1 MTVEGR
7 ERQLGCP
14 MFESFADVRPGA
26 DLEGYGY
33 YDDGVRSPQWASATP
48 LPEWAVEACH
58 SAGDSAAVLVMTG
71 AFDPM
76 HEGHAEALR
85 LAKERVE
92 HAGYRVA
99 YTHVVPDSGVYARMK
114 RPMGAGADEERAQ
127 SVRDLGF
134 DCDYGSM
141 RSGLRPNYT
150 SVLLHV
156 QWKWR
161 EKGCAPVVFN
171 VVGSDNSL
179 FAGVVAAYSTCEFG
193 TVVVESRGKLSGV
206 REDAGRNI
214 FVCPQAGRKQAMLSS
229 TLVRNN
235 LVSSSRR
242 PVMFIKDD
250 VDYYHDG
257 GEFRRALTSTLA
269 RLYESYG
276 YEVRV
281 GDYRSQVRELSAR
294 AKSSYGDGVV
304 TLSMDPRIPADACFP
319 THRLFDAGTLG
330 KIGYIHDGELPAE
343 CAGADVVV
351 MDDDVAT
358 GGGVQAVSEAVSRA
372 GGRVVGVETVYA
384 CEGREYD
391 VLDASD
397 VTTISGT
404 GLVVRDAG
412 GAVCRVP
419 YLPPFVDVTRFASV
433 PAGRV
438 GEFERAIVDVL
449 KRFRVG
455 AYDV

>member
-1 MTVEGR
+1 MTADTSRMV
-7 ERQLGCP
+7 GCP
-14 MFESFADVRPGA
+14 MFERFAAACPVA
-26 DLEGYGY
+26 DLEEYGY

-48 LPEWAVEACH
+48 LPEEAVEACH

-85 LAKERVE
+85 LAKRRVE
-92 HAGYRVA
+92 YAGYRVV

-161 EKGCAPVVFN
+161 EAGCSPVVFN
-171 VVGSDNSL
+171 VVGSDNAL
-179 FAGVVAAYSTCEFG
+179 FARVVEAYSPQEFG
-193 TVVVESRGKLSGV
+193 TVVVESRGVPSSV
-206 REDAGRNI
+206 REDAGRNV
-214 FVCPQAGRKQAMLSS
+214 FVCHQAGRRQAMLSS
-229 TLVRNN
+229 TLVRD
-235 LVSSSRR
+235 SRADATVC
-242 PVMFIKDD
+242 PVMFVKDD
-250 VDYYHDG
+250 IDYYTDNR
-257 GEFRRALTSTLA
+257 EFRAALTDTLA
-269 RLYESYG
+269 GLYESYG

-294 AKSSYGDGVV
+294 AKNEYGAGVV

-319 THRLFDAGTLG
+319 THRLFDAGALG
-330 KIGYIHDGELPAE
+330 KIGYIHDGELQAE
-343 CAGADVVV
+343 CAGADVVIV
-351 MDDDVAT
+351 DDDVAT
-358 GGGVQAVSEAVSRA
+358 GGGVQAVSDAVSRA

-397 VTTISGT
+397 VTTISGA
-404 GLVVRDAG
+404 GLVVRDSG

-438 GEFERAIVDVL
+438 GEFERAIVGVL
-449 KRFRVG
+449 RRFRVG
-455 AYDV
+455 AYAV

>member
-1 MTVEGR
+1 MTADTARRVR
-7 ERQLGCP
+7 CP
-14 MFESFADVRPGA
+14 MFERFADVRPVA
-26 DLEGYGY
+26 DLEEYGY
-33 YDDGVRSPQWASATP
+33 YDDNVRSPRWASATP
-48 LPEWAVEACH
+48 LPERAVAACRNA
-58 SAGDSAAVLVMTG
+58 AGSAAVLVMTG

-92 HAGYRVA
+92 HAGYRVV

-150 SVLLHV
+150 SVLLYV

-179 FAGVVAAYSTCEFG
+179 FADVVAAYSPHEFG
-193 TVVVESRGKLSGV
+193 TVVVESRGKRSSV

-214 FVCPQAGRKQAMLSS
+214 FVRPQAGRKQAMLSS

-235 LVSSSRR
+235 LVSSSQR

-250 VDYYHDG
+250 VDYYHGD
-257 GEFRRALTSTLA
+257 GEFRRALTSTLTG
-269 RLYESYG
+269 LYESYG

-319 THRLFDAGTLG
+319 THRLFDAGALG
-330 KIGYIHDGELPAE
+330 KIGYIHDGELPVE
-343 CAGADVVV
+343 CAGR
-351 MDDDVAT
+351 MLW
-358 GGGVQAVSEAVSRA
+358 SWMMMWRRA
-372 GGRVVGVETVYA
+372 
-384 CEGREYD
+384 
-391 VLDASD
+391 
-397 VTTISGT
+397 
-404 GLVVRDAG
+404 
-412 GAVCRVP
+412 AVCRRC
-419 YLPPFVDVTRFASV
+419 LRSCLARA
-433 PAGRV
+433 AGLL
-438 GEFERAIVDVL
+438 AC
-449 KRFRVG
+449 
-455 AYDV
+455 